1 MKKSILIISLVAIL
15 CAIAGIGIYQMTNKN
30 KDVPIVQ
37 LTKKVIAT
45 EVKTTNEAIKTLNTQ
60 KVNLQKELI
69 ASKASIANLQKVNAV
84 TSAKLFVVSNQIK
97 IVPKENTE
105 QSNKEI
111 LCDSLANIA
120 NEYAFEI
127 AEKDSLYQHQS
138 IIYDSIICINETT
151 IDKLKTENQFLIF
164 QTDTLLSQ
172 LNVSTKANQHLQ
184 SKLNIAKSTNKIMC
198 GSLLAIGGY
207 GLMTRIKFAN

>member
-15 CAIAGIGIYQMTNKN
+15 CAIVGIGIYKMTNKN
-30 KDVPIVQ
+30 IDVPIVQ

-45 EVKTTNEAIKTLNTQ
+45 EVKTTSDAIKTLNTQ

-69 ASKASIANLQKVNAV
+69 VSKASISNLQKINAV
-84 TSAKLFVVSNQIK
+84 TSAKLFTVSHQIK
-97 IVPKENTE
+97 IAPIQNTE

-111 LCDSLANIA
+111 LCDSLADIA

-127 AEKDSLYQHQS
+127 AENDSLYNHQTN
-138 IIYDSIICINETT
+138 IYDSIICINETT
-151 IDKLKTENQFLIF
+151 IDKLKTENQFLF
-164 QTDTLLSQ
+164 YQTDTLLNQ
-172 LNVSTKANQHLQ
+172 LNVMSKSNQHLQ
-184 SKLNIAKSTNKIMC
+184 SKLNFSKSTNKIMC

-207 GLMTRIKFAN
+207 GLMARIKFAN

>member
-15 CAIAGIGIYQMTNKN
+15 CAIAGLGIYQMTNKN

-37 LTKKVIAT
+37 LTKKAIAT
-45 EVKTTNEAIKTLNTQ
+45 EVKTTSDAIKTLTTQ

-69 ASKASIANLQKVNAV
+69 TSKASISNLQKVNAL
-84 TSAKLFVVSNQIK
+84 TSAKLFTVSHQIK
-97 IVPKENTE
+97 IAPIQNTE
-105 QSNKEI
+105 QSNKEL
-111 LCDSLANIA
+111 LCDSLADICN
-120 NEYAFEI
+120 NYAFEV

-138 IIYDSIICINETT
+138 NIYDSIICINETT
-151 IDKLKTENQFLIF
+151 IDKLKTENQFLF
-164 QTDTLLSQ
+164 YQTDTLLNQ

-184 SKLNIAKSTNKIMC
+184 SKLNVAKSTNKIMC